1 MDEEINEWD
10 VSEDLTEDDL
20 DFDTSKISKP
30 SSAPGS
36 KLEQIVS
43 VQTQSTSVQSNP
55 VQSFPSKENPLFSGT
70 FTDERDKESKNSIE
84 ESKNQDEFK
93 KSTSLGQLGKDASQ
107 KHNPKS
113 GKTYR
118 KCQRKFKEMIINREL
133 KNEELEK
140 QQGDLKHRLNIL
152 ECSMPAVMVW
162 NIWRMAQGTCV
173 PNLQRVMEKQFQG
186 PASGEVYCPRTP
198 SRHFDCRVR
207 EVEAER
213 KEAQRRMDEARNL
226 WTEKEALLEDKM
238 RRLGEVKILQEEMKE
253 KIEKLTVEAQKLKEA
268 YKVEDEDDRSCEA
281 GSHDRRS
288 VSKFRF
294 IYWRAGECG
303 VIECKKKWLKKLP
316 SNASIKSTDIEC
328 LEKLQELAETEL
340 YMKRQIAEL
349 ENREDAY
356 MRTLQQADD
365 MWCKLDSDVASTISS
380 LQEQLEM
387 KTAANQQ
394 MADRIVELEDVIEKL
409 RSRLSTCRGE
419 LEKYLSVSKIEAL
432 VGKED
437 DFADVLDIDVAVKVD
452 IKEKLIGV
460 EDYAEI
466 EEIEVL
472 AKIDVEEK
480 DILAVPEIVDDEVE
494 AKPEIVDVDVEVK
507 PEIVDD
513 EVEVKPEIVDE
524 EVEVI
529 PELVD
534 VDVEIKPD
542 VVDDEVE
549 IKPDVIE
556 AEMEAV
562 PDTIDVKIDTD
573 VVKVEDEEIE
583 IKPEDF
589 VYQEEMLEEAS
600 EYLAQI
606 TSLSE
611 LDKYDD
617 DFVCPEGFICN
628 DVVLTETGLTEEEM
642 IALKEKRITP
652 QELLEKHGW
661 KIDIEDLIAKKP
673 PVTVIDEPPIPI
685 TEEIKIEP
693 PPIEKIE
700 PVEVEREPD
709 VLVEKPIKEYPV
721 EEITPIEEK
730 IDVPEPF
737 VEPVEEI
744 RPIEEITPV
753 EEIRPVEEITPVEEI
768 RPIEEPIEPIA
779 EVIPPEV
786 IKVEERPIEEIRPVE
801 EPTPIEEIK
810 PTPEVYPP
818 EPPIKVERPD
828 IPIDMDNI
836 IIPRMEILSWE
847 DDVDTIRATIAVL
860 IIL

>member
-1 MDEEINEWD
+1 M
-10 VSEDLTEDDL
+10 
-20 DFDTSKISKP
+20 
-30 SSAPGS
+30 
-36 KLEQIVS
+36 
-43 VQTQSTSVQSNP
+43 
-55 VQSFPSKENPLFSGT
+55 
-70 FTDERDKESKNSIE
+70 
-84 ESKNQDEFK
+84 
-93 KSTSLGQLGKDASQ
+93 
-107 KHNPKS
+107 
-113 GKTYR
+113 
-118 KCQRKFKEMIINREL
+118 
-133 KNEELEK
+133 
-140 QQGDLKHRLNIL
+140 
-152 ECSMPAVMVW
+152 
-162 NIWRMAQGTCV
+162 
-173 PNLQRVMEKQFQG
+173 
-186 PASGEVYCPRTP
+186 
-198 SRHFDCRVR
+198 
-207 EVEAER
+207 
-213 KEAQRRMDEARNL
+213 
-226 WTEKEALLEDKM
+226 
-238 RRLGEVKILQEEMKE
+238 
-253 KIEKLTVEAQKLKEA
+253 
-268 YKVEDEDDRSCEA
+268 
-281 GSHDRRS
+281 

-340 YMKRQIAEL
+340 YMKKQIAEL

-365 MWCKLDSDVASTISS
+365 LWCKLDSDVASTISS

-394 MADRIVELEDVIEKL
+394 MADRIVELEDIIEKL

-452 IKEKLIGV
+452 IKEELIGV
-460 EDYAEI
+460 EDFAEI

-472 AKIDVEEK
+472 AKVDIEEK
-480 DILAVPEIVDDEVE
+480 DVLAVPEIVDDEVE
-494 AKPEIVDVDVEVK
+494 EKPEIVDVDVEVT
-507 PEIVDD
+507 PEIVDVD
-513 EVEVKPEIVDE
+513 LEIK
-524 EVEVI
+524 

-542 VVDDEVE
+542 VVEDEVE
-549 IKPDVIE
+549 IKPDIIE
-556 AEMEAV
+556 AEIEAV
-562 PDTIDVKIDTD
+562 PDMDDVKIDTD

-589 VYQEEMLEEAS
+589 VYQEHMLEEAS
-600 EYLAQI
+600 EYLDQI

-642 IALKEKRITP
+642 IALKENRITP
-652 QELLEKHGW
+652 EQLLEEHGW
-661 KIDIEDLIAKKP
+661 KINIEDLIAKKP
-673 PVTVIDEPPIPI
+673 VTVIDEPIK
-685 TEEIKIEP
+685 EEIKIEP
-693 PPIEKIE
+693 PSIEKIE
-700 PVEVEREPD
+700 PVVEVEREPD
-709 VLVEKPIKEYPV
+709 VMVEKPI
-721 EEITPIEEK
+721 PIEEK

-737 VEPVEEI
+737 VEEVKPVEEI
-744 RPIEEITPV
+744 KPIEEITPV

-768 RPIEEPIEPIA
+768 RPIEELIE

-786 IKVEERPIEEIRPVE
+786 IKVDERPIEEIRPVE

-810 PTPEVYPP
+810 PIPEVYPP
-818 EPPIKVERPD
+818 EPPSIKVERPD
-828 IPIDMDNI
+828 IPIDTDNI
-836 IIPRMEILSWE
+836 IIPRKEMLSWE

-860 IIL
+860 ITL

>member
-1 MDEEINEWD
+1 M
-10 VSEDLTEDDL
+10 
-20 DFDTSKISKP
+20 
-30 SSAPGS
+30 
-36 KLEQIVS
+36 
-43 VQTQSTSVQSNP
+43 
-55 VQSFPSKENPLFSGT
+55 
-70 FTDERDKESKNSIE
+70 
-84 ESKNQDEFK
+84 
-93 KSTSLGQLGKDASQ
+93 
-107 KHNPKS
+107 
-113 GKTYR
+113 
-118 KCQRKFKEMIINREL
+118 
-133 KNEELEK
+133 
-140 QQGDLKHRLNIL
+140 
-152 ECSMPAVMVW
+152 
-162 NIWRMAQGTCV
+162 
-173 PNLQRVMEKQFQG
+173 
-186 PASGEVYCPRTP
+186 
-198 SRHFDCRVR
+198 
-207 EVEAER
+207 
-213 KEAQRRMDEARNL
+213 
-226 WTEKEALLEDKM
+226 
-238 RRLGEVKILQEEMKE
+238 
-253 KIEKLTVEAQKLKEA
+253 
-268 YKVEDEDDRSCEA
+268 
-281 GSHDRRS
+281 

-340 YMKRQIAEL
+340 YMKKQIAEL

-365 MWCKLDSDVASTISS
+365 LWCKLDSDVASTISS

-394 MADRIVELEDVIEKL
+394 MADRIVELEDIIEKL

-452 IKEKLIGV
+452 IKEELIGV
-460 EDYAEI
+460 EDFAEI

-472 AKIDVEEK
+472 AKVDIEEK
-480 DILAVPEIVDDEVE
+480 DVLAVPEIVDDEVE
-494 AKPEIVDVDVEVK
+494 EKPEIVDVDVEVT
-507 PEIVDD
+507 PEIVDVD
-513 EVEVKPEIVDE
+513 LEIK
-524 EVEVI
+524 

-542 VVDDEVE
+542 VVEDEVE
-549 IKPDVIE
+549 IKPDIIE
-556 AEMEAV
+556 AEIEAV
-562 PDTIDVKIDTD
+562 PDMDDVKIDTD

-589 VYQEEMLEEAS
+589 VYQEHMLEEAS
-600 EYLAQI
+600 EYLDQI

-642 IALKEKRITP
+642 IALKENRITP
-652 QELLEKHGW
+652 EQLLEEHGW
-661 KIDIEDLIAKKP
+661 KINIEDLIAKKP
-673 PVTVIDEPPIPI
+673 VTVIDEPIK
-685 TEEIKIEP
+685 EEIKIEP
-693 PPIEKIE
+693 PSIEKIE
-700 PVEVEREPD
+700 PVVEVEREPD
-709 VLVEKPIKEYPV
+709 VMVEKPI
-721 EEITPIEEK
+721 PIEEK

-737 VEPVEEI
+737 VEEVKPVEEI
-744 RPIEEITPV
+744 KPIEEITPV

-768 RPIEEPIEPIA
+768 RPIEELIE

-786 IKVEERPIEEIRPVE
+786 IKVDERPIEEIRPVE

-810 PTPEVYPP
+810 PIPEVYPP
-818 EPPIKVERPD
+818 EAPSIKVERPD
-828 IPIDMDNI
+828 IPIDTDNI
-836 IIPRMEILSWE
+836 IIPRKEMLSWE

-860 IIL
+860 ITL

>member
-1 MDEEINEWD
+1 MD
-10 VSEDLTEDDL
+10 LM
-20 DFDTSKISKP
+20 
-30 SSAPGS
+30 
-36 KLEQIVS
+36 
-43 VQTQSTSVQSNP
+43 
-55 VQSFPSKENPLFSGT
+55 
-70 FTDERDKESKNSIE
+70 IE
-84 ESKNQDEFK
+84 
-93 KSTSLGQLGKDASQ
+93 
-107 KHNPKS
+107 
-113 GKTYR
+113 
-118 KCQRKFKEMIINREL
+118 
-133 KNEELEK
+133 
-140 QQGDLKHRLNIL
+140 
-152 ECSMPAVMVW
+152 
-162 NIWRMAQGTCV
+162 
-173 PNLQRVMEKQFQG
+173 
-186 PASGEVYCPRTP
+186 
-198 SRHFDCRVR
+198 
-207 EVEAER
+207 
-213 KEAQRRMDEARNL
+213 
-226 WTEKEALLEDKM
+226 
-238 RRLGEVKILQEEMKE
+238 
-253 KIEKLTVEAQKLKEA
+253 
-268 YKVEDEDDRSCEA
+268 DRSL
-281 GSHDRRS
+281 SLDL
-288 VSKFRF
+288 F
-294 IYWRAGECG
+294 ITRAGECG

-744 RPIEEITPV
+744 RPIEEIIPV

-828 IPIDMDNI
+828 VPIDMDNI